1 MIAIKNVTIHTMAED
16 EIIKNGVILIDN
28 GKICNLGSNIA
39 IPENIEIIDGK
50 NGFLMPGIIDAHCH
64 IGMWEDGLGFEG
76 SDGNET
82 TDPVTPH
89 LRAIDAINPVDKCFQ
104 EALEAGIT
112 TVATGPGSA
121 NVIGGTFATM
131 KTYGKTIDD
140 MVINECTAMK
150 SAFGEN
156 PKRVYSGKKVTPS
169 TRMATAAI
177 LRENLIKAKNY
188 VEKQEAFKNGNAKAP
203 DFDMKLEALAK
214 VIRKEIPLK
223 SHAHRADD
231 ILTAIRI
238 AKEFDL
244 DLSLEHCTEGHLITE
259 SLKDE
264 HIKSIIIGPSLSDRS
279 KVELKNLTFKTPM
292 ILNKAGIKVSIMT
305 DHPVIPLQYISLC
318 AALAAREGMDEEEAL
333 RSITINPARAINAE
347 HRVGSIEIGKDADI
361 IIYNGHPF
369 DLRNTVKLVMI
380 DGKVVK
386 NQL

>member
-28 GKICNLGSNIA
+28 GKICNLGSTIA

-104 EALEAGIT
+104 EALDAGIT

-188 VEKQEAFKNGNAKAP
+188 VEKQEAFKNGSAKAP

-238 AKEFDL
+238 AREFDL

-333 RSITINPARAINAE
+333 RSITINPARAINAD

-361 IIYNGHPF
+361 IIYNGYPF

>member
-28 GKICNLGSNIA
+28 GKICNLGSNIT

-76 SDGNET
+76 SDGNEA

-104 EALEAGIT
+104 EALDAGIT

-188 VEKQEAFKNGNAKAP
+188 VEKQEAFKNSSAKAP

-238 AKEFDL
+238 AREFDL

-333 RSITINPARAINAE
+333 RSITINPARAINAD